1 MATDKY
7 SHFEMSRQSG
17 RITTG
22 VLAAYLLLE
31 LLVEAGDFIGL
42 ARVSQ
47 GPLVYG
53 ISRITQTGVGHVF
66 LTLATTGTLR
76 CLWDRLRRAL
86 KDVKSVLWY
95 VVLALMALMVC
106 DMLLMLPPETSSL
119 MDSIQHPTRFTTFA
133 NHFRSVSSGLQTLL
147 RLGLSIS
154 LIVKYRG
161 RILAYGCSD
170 IVCTVLSAVGM
181 GAFYSYLVT
190 SGVSFL
196 SGALSFGVVLFRY
209 ALGVIPI
216 IFMRRTMVYTHV
228 RNADA
233 EGDI

>member
-1 MATDKY
+1 
-7 SHFEMSRQSG
+7 
-17 RITTG
+17 
-22 VLAAYLLLE
+22 
-31 LLVEAGDFIGL
+31 
-42 ARVSQ
+42 
-47 GPLVYG
+47 
-53 ISRITQTGVGHVF
+53 
-66 LTLATTGTLR
+66 
-76 CLWDRLRRAL
+76 
-86 KDVKSVLWY
+86 
-95 VVLALMALMVC
+95 
-106 DMLLMLPPETSSL
+106 

-181 GAFYSYLVT
+181 GASYSYLVM
-190 SGVSFL
+190 SGASFL

>member
-7 SHFEMSRQSG
+7 SHFEISRQSG
-17 RITTG
+17 RITAG

-53 ISRITQTGVGHVF
+53 ISRITQAGVGHVF
-66 LTLATTGTLR
+66 LTLATTCTLLF
-76 CLWDRLRRAL
+76 LWDRLRRAL

-106 DMLLMLPPETSSL
+106 DMLLIFLLRLPASWTVSSIL
-119 MDSIQHPTRFTTFA
+119 RVSLRFA

-181 GAFYSYLVT
+181 GAFL
-190 SGVSFL
+190 FL
-196 SGALSFGVVLFRY
+196 PRHERCELPSGALSFGVVLFRY

>member
-66 LTLATTGTLR
+66 LTLATTGTLLF
-76 CLWDRLRRAL
+76 LWDRLRRAL

-119 MDSIQHPTRFTTFA
+119 MDSIQHPTRFTTL
-133 NHFRSVSSGLQTLL
+133 LQPL
-147 RLGLSIS
+147 
-154 LIVKYRG
+154 
-161 RILAYGCSD
+161 
-170 IVCTVLSAVGM
+170 
-181 GAFYSYLVT
+181 
-190 SGVSFL
+190 
-196 SGALSFGVVLFRY
+196 
-209 ALGVIPI
+209 P
-216 IFMRRTMVYTHV
+216 
-228 RNADA
+228 
-233 EGDI
+233 